1 MLITYYED
9 GYLLNGYMTV
19 IDIDPLNSALICTD
33 VFYHRV
39 ALVFLIL
46 LLVKKTNLRMC
57 TPIVRHK
64 QQLEVYFFI
73 VKFSLEEKVKV
84 VKKHSDEGDGVKR
97 LARSIKVH
105 PSVLQQWIKQYNA
118 AVEKRYRRY
127 PLDYKLDVINY
138 MDRQGTYIREP
149 GAIFN
154 ISSYG
159 MVRRWKEAYDLKGMD
174 SLHEK
179 KRGCPTMKNTNTIEK
194 LRSTFC
200 LRLI

>member
-46 LLVKKTNLRMC
+46 LLVKKPNLRMC

-84 VKKHSDEGDGVKR
+84 VKN
-97 LARSIKVH
+97 IQMKVT
-105 PSVLQQWIKQYNA
+105 
-118 AVEKRYRRY
+118 E
-127 PLDYKLDVINY
+127 
-138 MDRQGTYIREP
+138 
-149 GAIFN
+149 
-154 ISSYG
+154 
-159 MVRRWKEAYDLKGMD
+159 
-174 SLHEK
+174 
-179 KRGCPTMKNTNTIEK
+179 
-194 LRSTFC
+194 
-200 LRLI
+200 

>member
-9 GYLLNGYMTV
+9 GYLLKGYMTV

-46 LLVKKTNLRMC
+46 LLVKKPNLRMC

-73 VKFSLEEKVKV
+73 VKFSLEVKVKV
-84 VKKHSDEGDGVKR
+84 VKKYSDEGDGVKR
-97 LARSIKVH
+97 LAGSIKVH

-118 AVEKRYRRY
+118 VGEKRYRRY

-138 MDRQGTYIREP
+138 MDRQGTYIRET

-154 ISSYG
+154 IPSYG
-159 MVRRWKEAYDLKGMD
+159 TVRRWKEAYDLKGVD

-179 KRGCPTMKNTNTIEK
+179 KRGRPTMKNTNTIEK